1 MTEDD
6 NPITSADWLLLQL
19 GGVCQLSFAAS
30 SNSAAGW
37 NAVGEGDV
45 LIETATRDQ
54 VIFREFGR
62 WKSPEGR
69 EFRFRN
75 VYRWSRTGDD
85 RVRLEHLRMGAGRP
99 VLLFDLEHEG
109 DGCWRSVNGHQCK
122 EDCYSAEL
130 RVEESGVR
138 LEWLISGLGRRDV
151 IGYDYRSTAA
161 QPRRS

>member
-6 NPITSADWLLLQL
+6 DPITSADRLLIQL
-19 GGVCQLSFAAS
+19 SGVCVLSFTAS

-37 NAVGEGDV
+37 NAIGEGEV
-45 LIETATRDQ
+45 LVETATRDQ
-54 VIFREFGR
+54 VIFRESGR

-85 RVRLEHLRMGAGRP
+85 CVRLEHLRMGIDRP
-99 VLLFDLEHEG
+99 VLLFDLEHDGE
-109 DGCWRSVNGHQCK
+109 GCWRSVNGHQCK

-130 RVEESGVR
+130 RAEENRVR

-151 IGYDYRSTAA
+151 IGYDYLSTAA
-161 QPRRS
+161 PPRRS